1 MRPVDS
7 IPLQALSRVDGAKYQ
22 EVLVNVRRPR
32 KVGTRGRRVE
42 HELGDEVTNV
52 LGVAGGSGELIKAPN
67 AHRPIE
73 VAKADQRG
81 NRRAQSLDLGASG
94 CDGASAGERI
104 DHRNGVL
111 KRALGNVR
119 GGLRPAVQLG
129 WASAGR
135 PERVEDTAGTDRT
148 DTIEELKQ
156 AKPAHLIGRVIG
168 QSQESNEILDV
179 GRAREYMARGR
190 AIRAV
195 GAENSITLRCRT
207 RG

>member
-1 MRPVDS
+1 MAPAPASAS
-7 IPLQALSRVDGAKYQ
+7 ITAVACSSELS
-22 EVLVNVRRPR
+22 
-32 KVGTRGRRVE
+32 GTC
-42 HELGDEVTNV
+42 
-52 LGVAGGSGELIKAPN
+52 AA
-67 AHRPIE
+67 
-73 VAKADQRG
+73 
-81 NRRAQSLDLGASG
+81 ASG
-94 CDGASAGERI
+94 QRFNS
-104 DHRNGVL
+104 
-111 KRALGNVR
+111 
-119 GGLRPAVQLG
+119 GGPP
-129 WASAGR
+129 GR